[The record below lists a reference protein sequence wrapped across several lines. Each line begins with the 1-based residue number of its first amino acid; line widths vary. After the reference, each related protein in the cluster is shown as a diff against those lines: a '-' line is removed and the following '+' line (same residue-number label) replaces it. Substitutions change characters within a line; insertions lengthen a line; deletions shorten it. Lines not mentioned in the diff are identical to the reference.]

1 MEYASFSADPNFAHL
16 ARQNTH
22 HHSASSLSS
31 SSRSSVD
38 SVFSQAGSDAGST
51 CSSNATSPTDRET
64 HRRNSSIASTPLKG
78 KKRVSFLVSSPEQ
91 EDTEVEP
98 DTPGISIDEATIINA
113 FPRPPT
119 RQESSLRDADP
130 FALTT
135 TQAESES
142 ENPKNDDTMTM
153 YLLTLSIT
161 RYRSH
166 LTSLSTQLKFHISSI
181 HTQISLLS
189 SARKGRRSGVSFT
202 DGGNGLDEPDR
213 KEMMKAEIRERIRRL
228 KEVRWKRERF
238 EGERYRV
245 LCQMA
250 LEEVGEKT

>member
-1 MEYASFSADPNFAHL
+1 
-16 ARQNTH
+16 
-22 HHSASSLSS
+22 
-31 SSRSSVD
+31 
-38 SVFSQAGSDAGST
+38 
-51 CSSNATSPTDRET
+51 
-64 HRRNSSIASTPLKG
+64 LKG

-98 DTPGISIDEATIINA
+98 DTPGISIDEATIIDA

-119 RQESSLRDADP
+119 RLEPSLRIEDP
-130 FALTT
+130 FTLTT
-135 TQAESES
+135 TRAECES
-142 ENPKNDDTMTM
+142 PKNDDTMAM

-189 SARKGRRSGVSFT
+189 SVRKGRRSGISFT
-202 DGGNGLDEPDR
+202 GGDGLDR
-213 KEMMKAEIRERIRRL
+213 KEMKKVEIKERIRRL
-228 KEVRWKRERF
+228 KEGGWKRERF

-250 LEEVGEKT
+250 LEEVEEKV

>member
-22 HHSASSLSS
+22 HRSVSSLSS

-38 SVFSQAGSDAGST
+38 SVFSQAQSDAGST
-51 CSSNATSPTDRET
+51 CSSNTTSPTDREA

-78 KKRVSFLVSSPEQ
+78 KKRVSFLVFSHEQ

-98 DTPGISIDEATIINA
+98 DIPGIGIDEATIIDA
-113 FPRPPT
+113 FPRPP
-119 RQESSLRDADP
+119 RRLESSLKNEDP
-130 FALTT
+130 FTLTT
-135 TQAESES
+135 TVRAESES
-142 ENPKNDDTMTM
+142 PKNEDTMAM

-181 HTQISLLS
+181 HAQISLLS
-189 SARKGRRSGVSFT
+189 SKQKGRRSGVSFT
-202 DGGNGLDEPDR
+202 DGGNGLNGLER
-213 KEMMKAEIRERIRRL
+213 KEVKKVEIRERIRRL
-228 KEVRWKRERF
+228 KEGGWKRERF

-250 LEEVGEKT
+250 LEEVEEKA